1 MSLGEIRS
9 ILMSQYLLLSIWLI
23 CLAVLSQHH
32 FKNSNIKLVHDI
44 RTLTRE
50 FERAVEF
57 DMNEKAGAAY
67 DELSDVTCSACIDPK
82 RRRQSVSWDGKQH
95 LNLFDLGDMQQ
106 HTRTR
111 QEVCFCLII

>member
-9 ILMSQYLLLSIWLI
+9 ILMSQYLQLSIWLI
-23 CLAVLSQHH
+23 FLAVPSQHH

-57 DMNEKAGAAY
+57 DMNEKAGATY
-67 DELSDVTCSACIDPK
+67 DELSDVRCSTGIDPK
-82 RRRQSVSWDGKQH
+82 RRRLSVSWDGKQH